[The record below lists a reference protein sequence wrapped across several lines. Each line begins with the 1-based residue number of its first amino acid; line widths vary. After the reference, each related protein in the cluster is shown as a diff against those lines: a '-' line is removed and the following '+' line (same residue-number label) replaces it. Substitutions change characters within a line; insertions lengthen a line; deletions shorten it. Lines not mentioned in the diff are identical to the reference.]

1 MQKVLLDKIEI
12 EDLLDGVY
20 RIHKRLDKVDNVIK
34 ANKINYVP
42 ISEALKTLNISRA
55 TADTWHKQG
64 ILTKKYIGSKVFYST
79 KEIEKRMEG
88 IDYTT
93 PEEVNNHLNQ

>member
-42 ISEALKTLNISRA
+42 ISEALKALNISRA
-55 TADTWHKQG
+55 TADTWHE
-64 ILTKKYIGSKVFYST
+64 F
-79 KEIEKRMEG
+79 R
-88 IDYTT
+88 
-93 PEEVNNHLNQ
+93 

>member
-1 MQKVLLDKIEI
+1 MQKVLLDKIEM

-20 RIHKRLDKVDNVIK
+20 RIHKRLDQVDNVIK

-64 ILTKKYIGSKVFYST
+64 ILIKKYIGTKVFYST
-79 KEIEKRMEG
+79 KEIEQKMEG
-88 IDYTT
+88 
-93 PEEVNNHLNQ
+93 

>member
-1 MQKVLLDKIEI
+1 M

-20 RIHKRLDKVDNVIK
+20 RIHKRLDQVDSVIK

-42 ISEALKTLNISRA
+42 ISEALKTLNISRT

-64 ILTKKYIGSKVFYST
+64 VLTKKYIGTKVFYST

-93 PEEVNNHLNQ
+93 KLRK

>member
-1 MQKVLLDKIEI
+1 MQKVLLDKIEM

-20 RIHKRLDKVDNVIK
+20 RIHKRLDQVDNVIK

-64 ILTKKYIGSKVFYST
+64 VLTKKYIGTKVFYST
-79 KEIEKRMEG
+79 KEIEKRMEV

-93 PEEVNNHLNQ
+93 KLRK

>member
-1 MQKVLLDKIEI
+1 MQKVLLDKIEM

-20 RIHKRLDKVDNVIK
+20 RIHKRLDQVDNVIK

-55 TADTWHKQG
+55 TADMWHKQG
-64 ILTKKYIGSKVFYST
+64 ILTKKYIGTKVFYST
-79 KEIEKRMEG
+79 KEIEQKMEG
-88 IDYTT
+88 
-93 PEEVNNHLNQ
+93 

>member
-64 ILTKKYIGSKVFYST
+64 I
-79 KEIEKRMEG
+79 
-88 IDYTT
+88 
-93 PEEVNNHLNQ
+93 

>member
-1 MQKVLLDKIEI
+1 MQKVLLDKVEI

-20 RIHKRLDKVDNVIK
+20 RIHKRLDQVDNVIK

-55 TADTWHKQG
+55 NPDTWHKQG
-64 ILTKKYIGSKVFYST
+64 ILTKKYIGTKVFYST
-79 KEIEKRMEG
+79 KEIEQKMEG
-88 IDYTT
+88 
-93 PEEVNNHLNQ
+93 